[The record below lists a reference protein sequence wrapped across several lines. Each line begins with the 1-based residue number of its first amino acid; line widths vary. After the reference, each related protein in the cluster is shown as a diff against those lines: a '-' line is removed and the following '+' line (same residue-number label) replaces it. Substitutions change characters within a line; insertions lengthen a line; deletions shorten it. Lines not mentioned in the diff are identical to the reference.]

1 MGINFESIKIETD
14 FTKELQEL
22 EKVYAEKETIE
33 LAKKKAACFDAL
45 IVYLDD
51 LRRIRE

>member
-22 EKVYAEKETIE
+22 EKVYAEKRQLSLPKRKR
-33 LAKKKAACFDAL
+33 LAL
-45 IVYLDD
+45 TL
-51 LRRIRE
+51 